1 MKKII
6 SFIFAVLV
14 YPVLYGQSPTE
25 LYNSKDY
32 EALTKLEDKADT
44 LNGEELYMLGFAFFQ
59 LDNDDKAITYYN
71 QAIAKGYDN
80 STSHF
85 YKGVSLTFQRKY
97 KEALAEVDLAL
108 KKEPTNQEYMNQK
121 GLIYKFQGLEDK
133 ALGYFEEAA
142 RYPNTFGEPHFWV
155 AYIYHG
161 KQEFEKALKLYY
173 IAKEKVPKENS
184 HYVNTLLSIGQLE
197 YTFTQN
203 YQKSALA
210 YAEAIAM
217 RPKDYEYYPK
227 LIKAYNAA
235 KEYAKAD
242 AVFDLM
248 RVAYKNNELPKEEMK
263 YKNAVVDQYEWNK
276 QTITVYK
283 YFENPTEVLGLSY
296 KVQLLNMAGD
306 KVERKFTVEKTIQIA
321 NGPRHLLCEVKDDDS
336 HLTYPYGWATD
347 NIPLEDLKKAIGL
360 ILDDKLEKTATSK

>member
-6 SFIFAVLV
+6 LFIFAVLV
-14 YPVLYGQSPTE
+14 YAAGYGQTPTE

-32 EALTKLEDKADT
+32 EALVKLEGKADS
-44 LNGEELYMLGFAFFQ
+44 LNAEELYMLGFAFFQ
-59 LDNDDKAITYYN
+59 LENDEKAVSYYDR
-71 QAIAKGYDN
+71 AIAKGYDN

-108 KKEPTNQEYMNQK
+108 KKEPNNQEYMNQK
-121 GLIYKFQGLEDK
+121 GLIYKFQGQEDK
-133 ALGYFEEAA
+133 ALGYFEEAT
-142 RYPNTFGEPHFWV
+142 RFPNTFGEPHFWV

-161 KQEFEKALKLYY
+161 KQEFEKALQLYY
-173 IAKEKVPKENS
+173 VAAEKVPKQNS
-184 HYVNTLLSIGQLE
+184 HYINTLICIGQLE

-203 YQKSALA
+203 YQKSAKA

-235 KEYAKAD
+235 KEYTKAD
-242 AVFDLM
+242 AVFNQM
-248 RVAYKNNELPKEEMK
+248 RIAYKNNELSKDEMK
-263 YKNAVVDQYEWNK
+263 FKNTVIDEYTWNK
-276 QTITVYK
+276 QTVTVYK
-283 YFENPTEVLGLSY
+283 YFEEPKDVLGLSY
-296 KVQLLNMAGD
+296 KVQLLNKAGD
-306 KVERKFTVEKTIQIA
+306 KVERKFTVEKTIQIS
-321 NGPRHLLCEVKDDDS
+321 NGPKHLLCEVLEDS

-347 NIPLEDLKKAIGL
+347 TIPLEDLKKAIGL
-360 ILDDKLEKTATSK
+360 VLENKLEKTATSK

>member
-6 SFIFAVLV
+6 LFIFAVLV
-14 YPVLYGQSPTE
+14 YPVGYGQSPTE

-32 EALTKLEDKADT
+32 QALVKLEDKANT
-44 LNGEELYMLGFAFFQ
+44 LNGEELYMVGFAFFQ
-59 LDNDDKAITYYN
+59 LENDDKAVAFYD

-80 STSHF
+80 SASHF

-97 KEALAEVDLAL
+97 KEALTEVDLAL

-133 ALGYFEEAA
+133 ALGYFEEAT
-142 RYPNTFGEPHFWV
+142 RFPNTFGEPYFWV

-161 KQEFEKALKLYY
+161 KQDFEKALKLYY
-173 IAKEKVPKENS
+173 VAAEKVPKQNS
-184 HYVNTLLSIGQLE
+184 YYVNTLLSIGQLE
-197 YTFTQN
+197 YTYTQN
-203 YQKSALA
+203 YQQSARA
-210 YAEAIAM
+210 YAEAIAL

-248 RVAYKNNELPKEEMK
+248 RTAYKNNELPKEEMEF
-263 YKNAVVDQYEWNK
+263 KNTAVDEYTWNK
-276 QTITVYK
+276 QTLTVYK
-283 YFENPTEVLGLSY
+283 YFENPKEVLGLSY
-296 KVQLLNMAGD
+296 KVHLLNKAGD
-306 KVERKFTVEKTIQIA
+306 KVERKFTIEKTIQIA
-321 NGPRHLLCEVKDDDS
+321 NGPKYLLCEVKEDS
-336 HLTYPYGWATD
+336 HLTYPYGWVTD
-347 NIPLEDLKKAIGL
+347 NIPLEDLKKAIVL
-360 ILDDKLEKTATSK
+360 VLEDKLEKTATSK